1 MKYDGKF
8 VSRWRAKSPDAL
20 CAVLPKAKRLRNH
33 CVSRAFLVAFQIVD
47 EGLQVQDL
55 FGRQTAYVQRLPV
68 FQPEQIIGTDRK
80 RLGNPNQHVDRR
92 HDVVVFPVADAL
104 LRDIQAFAEF
114 HLVDAQRMT
123 ELSDAFV
130 KHDNTS

>member
-1 MKYDGKF
+1 MTGNLQADGVQSRQTLF
-8 VSRWRAKSPDAL
+8 VRY
-20 CAVLPKAKRLRNH
+20 CLRQNA
-33 CVSRAFLVAFQIVD
+33 CGTIAFRGRFLVAFQIVD

-55 FGRQTAYVQRLPV
+55 FGRQTAYVQRLLV

-123 ELSDAFV
+123 ELSDTFV